1 MTSTLRAP
9 LLLPPPSGPDRL
21 FRVGPLRVEDSPGP
35 DPIGRDTVVA
45 ATMVSGPW
53 CLGPDGRPGVGA
65 LCVLLDAVLG
75 QATIVGRP
83 DGHWPVTTEMT
94 VDLCGPIPGDGGEVT
109 VRAWVVE
116 AGDRA
121 VLARGDVL
129 GPRGELIG
137 VGTEWGRFLPEVPDL
152 DSLADPDA
160 GTAPPD
166 GDAAAVLGVTFPD
179 RSSATPDGVA
189 EQGPTLVLPGS
200 AALANERD
208 TMHGGI
214 LAAVSELAAVAALPG
229 PAERPLATGSLHVTY
244 LRPAGLDAPTT
255 VEADVVH
262 AGRSFGVVRTD
273 VRNAAGKL
281 AAAATVT
288 RRALD

>member
-1 MTSTLRAP
+1 MTTLRAP

-21 FRVGPLRVEDSPGP
+21 FRVGPLRVEDSPGSEAP
-35 DPIGRDTVVA
+35 GRGTVVA
-45 ATMVSGPW
+45 ATMRSGPW
-53 CLGPDGRPGVGA
+53 CHGPDGRPGVGA

-94 VDLCGPIPGDGGEVT
+94 VDMCGPVPDDGGEIT
-109 VRAWVVE
+109 VRAWVIE

-129 GPRGELIG
+129 GPGGEVIG

-152 DSLADPDA
+152 DALADPDA
-160 GTAPPD
+160 GAAPPD
-166 GDAAAVLGVTFPD
+166 GDAAAVLGASLPVRT
-179 RSSATPDGVA
+179 STPDGVA

-200 AALANERD
+200 TALANERD

-229 PAERPLATGSLHVTY
+229 SPERPLATGSLHVTY

-255 VEADVVH
+255 VETDTVH
-262 AGRSFGVVRTD
+262 AGRSFGVVRAD